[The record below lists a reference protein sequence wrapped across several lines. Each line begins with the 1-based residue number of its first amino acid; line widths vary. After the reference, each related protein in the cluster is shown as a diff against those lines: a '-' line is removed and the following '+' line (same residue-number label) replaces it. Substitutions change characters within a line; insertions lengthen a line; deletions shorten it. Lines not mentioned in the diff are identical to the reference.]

1 MTDRH
6 TQTEQMILQSSHVLE
21 AFGNAKTIR
30 NNNSSRFV
38 RPLSTSITNE
48 PFQGKLIQ
56 VHFDTGG
63 HIIGAKITQCTNY
76 LLIAYSLRHAL
87 GNSPQISSKSPVWS
101 PSHPTSA
108 TSTYS
113 IRCLAASAPV
123 SEVRLLHWNL
133 LLSLTDLCQ

>member
-38 RPLSTSITNE
+38 RPLSISITIE
-48 PFQGKLIQ
+48 LILPFQGKLIQ

-63 HIIGAKITQCTNY
+63 HIIGAKITQCANY
-76 LLIAYSLRHAL
+76 LLTASLLRDAL
-87 GNSPQISSKSPVWS
+87 G
-101 PSHPTSA
+101 
-108 TSTYS
+108 
-113 IRCLAASAPV
+113 
-123 SEVRLLHWNL
+123 
-133 LLSLTDLCQ
+133 